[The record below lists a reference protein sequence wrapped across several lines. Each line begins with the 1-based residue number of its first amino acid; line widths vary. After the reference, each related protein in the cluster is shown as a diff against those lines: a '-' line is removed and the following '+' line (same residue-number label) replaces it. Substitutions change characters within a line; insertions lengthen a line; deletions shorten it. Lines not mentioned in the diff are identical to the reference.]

1 LTKAWGSTKVV
12 SRGIAYQA
20 DSLPGFIA
28 EFNGKKMGLLTYHI
42 QNESLEIV
50 TLNVLTPG
58 KGIGRSLVERVRNV
72 AVSKNCTRIW
82 VITTNDNKPAM
93 MFYEAVGFKFV
104 KIHRRA
110 IEESRKLKPE
120 IPPLGVDNIPIT
132 DEVEFEVILKNP

>member
-28 EFNGKKMGLLTYHI
+28 EVNGKKMGLLTYHI
-42 QNESLEIV
+42 LNDSLEII
-50 TLNVLTPG
+50 TLNVLTPS
-58 KGIGRSLVERVRNV
+58 KGIGRSLVEKVRNI